1 MSEHKEILAQFL
13 RKLTEF
19 VACFNGPMKLFL
31 MMWSFS
37 QKAKQSNHHHP
48 LPQRTF
54 SPSRVIGNG
63 VLLLNNGGVSEMS
76 WRRLFPQW
84 RNPESGSLVWV
95 KIDQYNKRQQ
105 GNKEA
110 RTHSKEMILCENVE
124 HQNWLKSRSNSHSV
138 LTMQTRKETEKLK
151 NNNTVMKKRKG
162 NRPIWFMDNSLHSLK
177 VWLSPY
183 VIWAITEDR
192 KIGIFPS
199 QFY

>member
-95 KIDQYNKRQQ
+95 KISCVKRSQMVSMTQ
-105 GNKEA
+105 IIKHQKFPHIWSLWCPKVVGTCFIVFQRECCRLFWVNCNFEGIQNHYTWNLVFVYCKNRSSWVWRQSSLNFAGISEA
-110 RTHSKEMILCENVE
+110 PHI
-124 HQNWLKSRSNSHSV
+124 
-138 LTMQTRKETEKLK
+138 
-151 NNNTVMKKRKG
+151 
-162 NRPIWFMDNSLHSLK
+162 I
-177 VWLSPY
+177 
-183 VIWAITEDR
+183 
-192 KIGIFPS
+192 
-199 QFY
+199 